1 MIPLVRIRT
10 KAAVPSSFRGA
21 TPVNRLVALM
31 KIVRAKL
38 AAGEEIKLDFESKW
52 GVTKDQL
59 LIETGNKCAYC
70 ETPTAVVA
78 YGDVEH
84 YRPKSKYWWLAYV
97 YDNYLASCTI
107 CNQRFKSANY
117 EHAGPAMPAPAV
129 TAAMSDADLKT
140 LAKAS
145 IPDPLKATAVSAFE
159 AAHVAE
165 DPLIPNPYIDDPEA
179 VFAWQ
184 VIDAIQEAEV
194 IPIPGD
200 ASSAAKVDASERIY
214 GINRPELKRLRYDHY
229 HVYDLARRTAEE
241 TAVPLPLRQE
251 FAALV
256 ESMKAPG
263 SAWAGMIRYFDNQRG
278 PLVVQ

>member
-1 MIPLVRIRT
+1 MIPLVRERT
-10 KAAVPSSFRGA
+10 SAAIPSSFRGA
-21 TPVNRLVALM
+21 TPVNRLVSLM
-31 KIVRAKL
+31 KTVRSQI
-38 AAGEEIKLDFESKW
+38 AAGDPIKLEFDSKW

-70 ETPTAVVA
+70 ETPTAVIA

-117 EHAGPAMPAPAV
+117 EHAGPAMPPPAV

-145 IPDPLKATAVSAFE
+145 IPDPLKAAAVSAFE

-179 VFAWQ
+179 VFAWEAL
-184 VIDAIQEAEV
+184 DDIQEVSV

-200 ASSAAKVDASERIY
+200 AASAAKVDASERIY

-229 HVYDLARRTAEE
+229 HVYDLSRQAAEE
-241 TAVPLPLRQE
+241 VAVPMPLRQQ
-251 FAALV
+251 FADLV
-256 ESMKAPG
+256 ESMKEPG
-263 SAWAGMIRYFDNQRG
+263 SAWAGMVRFFDAQRG
-278 PLVVQ
+278 PIAFP